1 MSAQEA
7 AGVYP
12 APTRPRDDPVKFD
25 GPTGFVGPIPGDA
38 DMDASTLTMR
48 TGVDAPLAIER
59 LSRDVYQNTSSA
71 PREDLANEM
80 RSASVAAAA
89 HGASP
94 YIRVVADSR
103 SRQFSVQGFDT
114 MGCTWDEFT
123 RALAVIGRTSNR
135 DSALPGQMGMGFYA
149 NVLMSDTILF
159 DSHAR
164 KTGERFT
171 AMCKGGREWQ
181 VGLASAP
188 MPEYGVRVSM
198 TVHAAVK
205 MAEIRDMVRRCA
217 LLSPCPVYMK
227 DEGDGGEWRA
237 LPMHSSAKSLTR
249 RTLYKAMRGGV
260 STYDSGAR
268 DYGEDE
274 HGNNPL
280 PEPFGAAMRNANID
294 GAVYLHGQKDGVEV
308 CAAITTEIRTMR
320 VDKKTTKERVIRGYG
335 RTEAY
340 LVGMP
345 IRLAYRSARSG
356 DGDAGPFRDAR
367 VITVAVHD
375 ERTYR
380 PTADRERFD
389 ADAERRICKKI
400 DEILAEQ
407 MAAVRWPRTL
417 AEHLRGPYRAML
429 DAAID
434 SGSDMGSLKEALK
447 VPPVGPEAAEA
458 ARLGRTPVR
467 NGFDRRKMPLY
478 HAVAE
483 HPRAVLASKVDAGV
497 ILAVARHDPSMRVI
511 VVGKAVDV
519 LYKSGI
525 ETVERYMERAAITPL
540 RGDDLAAYAA
550 SPEWAAVRMSYGLL
564 DADDDRLRQAAVQIV
579 YSVAGKPLDHKAA
592 LKRERGRIAAAV
604 HPTIVDAG
612 VHLGPLVGAMLVSGA
627 PCSVARLP
635 RDGSGKKRGRR
646 PAVFPLTTDPP
657 ADAAEAED
665 EQPAVPAEIKVISE
679 ADLLSAASSMPFA
692 TSRGEMTGDE
702 ILHHAGRIAIMQC
715 AGDVADRLASAI
727 AGSEWFGRPGTLYVV
742 CGGRKHFALVSLLG
756 CAGGGARGP
765 DGPLP
770 ADRIFR
776 VVAMTS
782 LPEYEKRRAMV
793 PAGTPVLL
801 ADEMAG
807 CGDPRRAR
815 LVGSGWCG
823 WETRMDLFLAALE
836 LESIDIL
843 AAFAT
848 TAARIDAHD
857 FRPRIRDLLDDALA
871 ADRAFASGDDDD
883 GGGGSGCG
891 CEPQTG
897 RIADFANDD
906 IDVDNNMLSQAKRWL
921 VGSTNT
927 NINLLRRTT
936 VAEVGRAAAGAKYL
950 TNNGVA
956 TADEIVAN
964 ARRAHE
970 GLAKALADARADGV
984 RLHDVADYHD
994 YDYHDH
1000 YFGRKKRIASDIL
1013 VYDRD
1018 AAGLAS
1024 ALPASTEFT
1033 VAVVETIDD
1042 ALELA
1047 CAIAAAGFRCRIGG
1061 KYDAIVEHIM
1071 ARLRA
1076 GDALGEGVANAWSY
1090 HNDWMKYTTAWYGLL
1105 TVRNRAL
1112 RALLSASLDNYN
1124 AKEPDVEAYGAL
1136 VERFLWLD
1144 GQGNKEKKPA
1154 AGAGCDGAA
1163 SKAVPP
1169 TINDTMAPDPSGA
1182 RKKR

>member
-1 MSAQEA
+1 MSAQEEA

-12 APTRPRDDPVKFD
+12 APTRPRDEPVKFD

-48 TGVDAPLAIER
+48 TGIDAPLAIER

-80 RSASVAAAA
+80 RSASVAAAS

-94 YIRVVADSR
+94 YIRVVADPK

-114 MGCTWDEFT
+114 MGCTWTEFT

-135 DSALPGQMGMGFYA
+135 DAALPGQMGMGFYA

-198 TVHAAVK
+198 TVHAGVK
-205 MAEIRDMVRRCA
+205 MSEIRDMVRRCA
-217 LLSPCPVYMK
+217 LLSPCPVYMM
-227 DEGDGGEWRA
+227 DAGDGGEWRA
-237 LPMHSSAKSLTR
+237 LPMHSCAKSLAR
-249 RTLYKAMRGGV
+249 RTLYKAMQGGV
-260 STYDSGAR
+260 STYQTGAG

-274 HGNNPL
+274 HANNLL
-280 PEPFGAAMRNANID
+280 PESFGAAMRHGDID
-294 GAVYLHGQKDGVEV
+294 GVVYLHGQKDGVEV
-308 CAAITTEIRTMR
+308 CAAITTEIRTTR
-320 VDKKTTKERVIRGYG
+320 VDRKTSKERVVRGYG

-345 IRLAYRSARSG
+345 IRFSYKSASNG
-356 DGDAGPFRDAR
+356 DGGGGGAGIFRDSR

-375 ERTYR
+375 ERAYR

-389 ADAERRICKKI
+389 ADAERRICAKI

-417 AEHLRGPYRAML
+417 AEHLRSPYRAML

-434 SGSDMGSLKEALK
+434 SGSDMGTHKEALN

-497 ILAVARHDPSMRVI
+497 ILAVARHDPSMRVF
-511 VVGKAVDV
+511 VAGKAVDE
-519 LYKSGI
+519 LDKSGI
-525 ETVERYMERAAITPL
+525 ETVERYMERAAIMPL

-550 SPEWAAVRMSYGLL
+550 SPEWAAVRRSYGLL
-564 DADDDRLRQAAVQIV
+564 DADDGRLRQDAVQIV
-579 YSVAGKPLDHKAA
+579 YSVAGDPLDHKTS

-612 VHLGPLVGAMLVSGA
+612 VHLGPIVGAMLVSDA

-635 RDGSGKKRGRR
+635 RDGGSGKKRRQRAPG
-646 PAVFPLTTDPP
+646 FPLTTDPP
-657 ADAAEAED
+657 ADAAGAED

-702 ILHHAGRIAIMQC
+702 ILRHAGRIAIMQC
-715 AGDVADRLASAI
+715 AGDMVDRLASAI

-742 CGGRKHFALVSLLG
+742 CGGHKHFALVSLLG

-776 VVAMTS
+776 VVGLRT
-782 LPEYEKRRAMV
+782 LPDYEKRRAMV

-815 LVGSGWCG
+815 LVGRGWCG
-823 WETRMDLFLAALE
+823 WATRMDLFLAALE
-836 LESIDIL
+836 LKSIDIL
-843 AAFAT
+843 AAFAN
-848 TAARIDAHD
+848 TASRIDAHD

-871 ADRAFASGDDDD
+871 ADRAFASGD
-883 GGGGSGCG
+883 GGGSGS
-891 CEPQTG
+891 EPQTG
-897 RIADFANDD
+897 RIADFEADD
-906 IDVDNNMLSQAKRWL
+906 IDVADNMLSLAKRWL
-921 VGSTNT
+921 VGSANT

-970 GLAKALADARADGV
+970 ALAKAVADARADGG
-984 RLHDVADYHD
+984 RLHDVA
-994 YDYHDH
+994 DYHDH

-1013 VYDRD
+1013 VFDRD

-1024 ALPASTEFT
+1024 ALPASAEFT

-1061 KYDAIVEHIM
+1061 KYDAIVERIM
-1071 ARLRA
+1071 ARVKA
-1076 GDALGEGVANAWSY
+1076 DDALGESFANAWSY
-1090 HNDWMKYTTAWYGLL
+1090 HNDWKKYTTAWYGLL

-1124 AKEPDVEAYGAL
+1124 AKDPDVEAYGAL

-1144 GQGNKEKKPA
+1144 GQGKKKKPA
-1154 AGAGCDGAA
+1154 AKAGYDGAA
-1163 SKAVPP
+1163 AKAVPP
-1169 TINDTMAPDPSGA
+1169 TINDALAPDPSGA